1 MICMKRNS
9 WYLKTLYLYLYLPEK
24 VTSLINKLMSQRTPN
39 VTNWLNEFF
48 YMFEV

>member
-1 MICMKRNS
+1 MMSFKFF
-9 WYLKTLYLYLYLPEK
+9 PEK
-24 VTSLINKLMSQRTPN
+24 VIILINKLMSQRTPN